1 MHEIKMKQPLVLA
14 SSSPRRK
21 QLLEL
26 LNVPFNVVD
35 SNVDETV
42 EFGPSPAEI
51 AKMLAN
57 RKAQSVA
64 NMIGP
69 GHIVIGADTIVVLNH
84 RVLGK
89 PNDRNDAIEMLL
101 ALQGK
106 VHEVFTGIAII
117 DDKNSKEL
125 RKEIVQVS
133 RTLVHMRKLTLSQI
147 ENYVDSGE
155 PMDKAGAYAIQG
167 FGSVFVESIEG
178 CYFNVVGLP
187 VSLFVNM
194 MEELG
199 YSLL

>member
-1 MHEIKMKQPLVLA
+1 MYEIKMKQPLVLA

-26 LNVPFNVVD
+26 LNIPFNVVD

-133 RTLVHMRKLTLSQI
+133 RTLVKMRKLTLSQI
-147 ENYVDSGE
+147 EKYVDSGE

>member
-26 LNVPFNVVD
+26 LNVQFNVVD

-42 EFGPSPAEI
+42 EFGPSPAQI

>member
-69 GHIVIGADTIVVLNH
+69 GHIVIGADTIVVLKH

-147 ENYVDSGE
+147 EKYVDSGE

>member
-1 MHEIKMKQPLVLA
+1 MYEIKMKQPLVLA

-26 LNVPFNVVD
+26 LNIPFNVVD

-147 ENYVDSGE
+147 EKYVDSGE